1 MTEKHRFDLLADTR
15 TCYRYLQIGFG
26 VIVVTFVLGVTVL
39 FVPDLI
45 PVYEILVMPALFIG
59 LGILLFG
66 IGTHLHIIHLNVIRM
81 SDEHGQGSET
91 REDKNN
97 RWNPLLTEI
106 PFSGPHQR

>member
-59 LGILLFG
+59 DAR
-66 IGTHLHIIHLNVIRM
+66 TVHRTRDTSIRYWDTP
-81 SDEHGQGSET
+81 SHHTSE
-91 REDKNN
+91 R
-97 RWNPLLTEI
+97 
-106 PFSGPHQR
+106 H